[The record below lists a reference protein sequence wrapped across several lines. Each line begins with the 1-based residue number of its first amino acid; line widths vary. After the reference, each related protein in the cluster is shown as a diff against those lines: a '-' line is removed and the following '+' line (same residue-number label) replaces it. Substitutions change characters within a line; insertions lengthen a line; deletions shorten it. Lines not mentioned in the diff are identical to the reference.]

1 MSAVRPFDRFEPDY
15 EASLAQAGLRGFED
29 FWRLEWNWVEPRNER
44 RSGWS
49 GATRAQVQAGDRTLS
64 LFVKR
69 QENHCFRSL
78 LHPLR
83 GQPTFF
89 REWRNIHR
97 LRKGGVPTLDPVYY
111 GERMQDGRY
120 QAVLVTLALDT
131 FQELD
136 KVFAGRAALSGTQR
150 SNILRVIAMVLLR
163 FHRNGL
169 RHNCLGGNHVM
180 VRLDDKDRVDVRVLD
195 LEKVKATRH
204 PIGAAAHDL
213 ARFIRHTPTLIDE
226 DHQALVNAYAQL
238 LPQLMRKPL
247 VQAVNQ
253 QLRAKH
259 ERRGRPAHPPIVL
272 E

>member
-1 MSAVRPFDRFEPDY
+1 MSAVRPLDRFEPDY
-15 EASLAQAGLRGFED
+15 EALLAQAGLRGFD
-29 FWRLEWNWVEPRNER
+29 DLWQLEWNWVEPRNER

-49 GATRAQVQAGDRTLS
+49 GATRAQVQAGERTLS

-69 QENHCFRSL
+69 QENHCYRSL

-97 LRKGGVPTLDPVYY
+97 LRKGGVPTLEPVYY

-120 QAVLVTLALDT
+120 QAVLVTLALDE
-131 FQELD
+131 FRELD
-136 KVFAGRAALSGTQR
+136 EVFAERAALSETQR
-150 SNILRVIAMVLLR
+150 INILRVIALVLLR

-169 RHNCLGGNHVM
+169 RHNCLGGNHIM

-204 PIGAAAHDL
+204 PLDAAARDL
-213 ARFIRHTPTLIDE
+213 ARFIRHTPTLLDQ

-238 LPQLMRKPL
+238 LPALMRKPL
-247 VQAVNQ
+247 VQTVNQ
-253 QLRAKH
+253 QLRTKH